1 MITAKLN
8 YLIMSP
14 RKVRMFTKV
23 LKGLPVNQAEKKL
36 LFYNKRASDIL
47 LKLLKSAIN
56 NAKNKG
62 YNENNLYIKNII
74 VNEGPKHLKRYYPK
88 ARGGVGKIIKKM
100 SHIEIILD
108 TQIGSESDSDKKE
121 LNMKKVNTNKLS
133 NNKKVDN
140 DLETDADIIKDDQ
153 KDIKKNSSASIST

>member
-14 RKVRMFTKV
+14 RKVRVVAKT
-23 LKGLPVNQAEKKL
+23 LKGLSVSQAERQL
-36 LFYNKRASDIL
+36 LFSNKKASKII
-47 LKLLKSAIN
+47 LKLLKSAIS

-62 YNENNLYIKNII
+62 YNEKELYIKNII

-88 ARGGVGKIIKKM
+88 ARGRTGQIIKKM

-108 TQIGSESDSDKKE
+108 KK
-121 LNMKKVNTNKLS
+121 
-133 NNKKVDN
+133 
-140 DLETDADIIKDDQ
+140 
-153 KDIKKNSSASIST
+153 

>member
-14 RKVRMFTKV
+14 RKVRIVAKS
-23 LKGLPVNQAEKKL
+23 LKGLNVSQAEKQL
-36 LFYNKRASDIL
+36 LFSNKKASKII
-47 LKLLKSAIN
+47 LKLLKSAIS

-62 YNENNLYIKNII
+62 YDEKELYIKNII

-88 ARGGVGKIIKKM
+88 ARGRVGQIIKKM

-108 TQIGSESDSDKKE
+108 KK
-121 LNMKKVNTNKLS
+121 
-133 NNKKVDN
+133 
-140 DLETDADIIKDDQ
+140 
-153 KDIKKNSSASIST
+153 

>member
-14 RKVRMFTKV
+14 RKVRVVAKA
-23 LKGLPVNQAEKKL
+23 LKGLDVNQAERQL
-36 LFYNKRASDIL
+36 LFSNKKAGKII
-47 LKLLKSAIN
+47 LKLLKSAIS

-62 YNENNLYIKNII
+62 HDEKELYIKNII

-88 ARGGVGKIIKKM
+88 ARGGVGQIIKKM

-108 TQIGSESDSDKKE
+108 TR
-121 LNMKKVNTNKLS
+121 TNANFKRTHT
-133 NNKKVDN
+133 N
-140 DLETDADIIKDDQ
+140 
-153 KDIKKNSSASIST
+153 

>member
-14 RKVRMFTKV
+14 RKVRIVAKT
-23 LKGLPVNQAEKKL
+23 LKGLDVSKAERQL
-36 LFYNKRASDIL
+36 LFSNKKASKII
-47 LKLLKSAIN
+47 LKLLKSAIS

-62 YNENNLYIKNII
+62 YDEKELYIKNII

-88 ARGGVGKIIKKM
+88 ARGGVGQIIKKM

-108 TQIGSESDSDKKE
+108 KK
-121 LNMKKVNTNKLS
+121 
-133 NNKKVDN
+133 
-140 DLETDADIIKDDQ
+140 
-153 KDIKKNSSASIST
+153 

>member
-14 RKVRMFTKV
+14 RKMRVVAKA
-23 LKGLPVNQAEKKL
+23 LKGLDVSKAERQL
-36 LFYNKRASDIL
+36 LFSNKKAGKII
-47 LKLLKSAIN
+47 LKLLKSAIS

-62 YNENNLYIKNII
+62 YDEKELYIKNII

-88 ARGGVGKIIKKM
+88 ARGGVGQIIKKM

-108 TQIGSESDSDKKE
+108 KK
-121 LNMKKVNTNKLS
+121 
-133 NNKKVDN
+133 
-140 DLETDADIIKDDQ
+140 
-153 KDIKKNSSASIST
+153 

>member
-14 RKVRMFTKV
+14 RKVRVVAKA
-23 LKGLPVNQAEKKL
+23 LKGLDVSQAERQL
-36 LFYNKRASDIL
+36 LFSNKKASKII
-47 LKLLKSAIN
+47 LKLLKSAIS

-62 YNENNLYIKNII
+62 YEGKELYIKNII

-88 ARGGVGKIIKKM
+88 ARGRVGQIIKKM

-108 TQIGSESDSDKKE
+108 TRINADQTQISSDNARD
-121 LNMKKVNTNKLS
+121 NQS
-133 NNKKVDN
+133 NIYQGK
-140 DLETDADIIKDDQ
+140 
-153 KDIKKNSSASIST
+153 SA